1 MPRIWYFHSH
11 DDFEEA
17 CYKLGIPWVP
27 PAIINNSSIYFK
39 QLWLRKVLMGKIKI
53 YKYRQRDKRFL
64 DRYKECI
71 KEATV
76 VNGAIDPDSLPPD
89 VRAYYFEKK
98 RRADF
103 HRRHGKL
110 IREMDVK
117 IYLHKWYPWSYN
129 YKGEPAVVLQ
139 GFYSLKAA
147 RQRFLIYYGRE
158 NLRSVHWIKGKTAL
172 EKKFVIGKSLLIGGK
187 RKKPISKILLT
198 EAYRNAKSSAQR
210 TLGERLARKKR
221 LSSQQKEKYFINLVE
236 KFNYGAKEYRT
247 LLKAVPEKLV
257 KLSKAKE
264 TESKERKLFTKKSDL
279 GWGQIKVALAY
290 KSITKRSTISSIRW
304 TKRHWD
310 EYKKA
315 VSQRLGDMP
324 QVRRLLKEEF
334 ILKELLI
341 QGFVPMSEF
350 PMKMKT
356 GWYAYLVTNRKVCG
370 DYYIYPEH
378 FAHDYRAYKK
388 GYMDIHIALNSGIG
402 QEGYTRI
409 YYTAYKNGIAK

>member
-53 YKYRQRDKRFL
+53 HKYRQRDKRFL

-172 EKKFVIGKSLLIGGK
+172 EKKFVISKSLLIGGK

-264 TESKERKLFTKKSDL
+264 TESKRKKTL
-279 GWGQIKVALAY
+279 Y
-290 KSITKRSTISSIRW
+290 
-304 TKRHWD
+304 
-310 EYKKA
+310 
-315 VSQRLGDMP
+315 
-324 QVRRLLKEEF
+324 KEE
-334 ILKELLI
+334 
-341 QGFVPMSEF
+341 
-350 PMKMKT
+350 
-356 GWYAYLVTNRKVCG
+356 
-370 DYYIYPEH
+370 
-378 FAHDYRAYKK
+378 
-388 GYMDIHIALNSGIG
+388 
-402 QEGYTRI
+402 
-409 YYTAYKNGIAK
+409 

>member
-1 MPRIWYFHSH
+1 
-11 DDFEEA
+11 
-17 CYKLGIPWVP
+17 
-27 PAIINNSSIYFK
+27 
-39 QLWLRKVLMGKIKI
+39 
-53 YKYRQRDKRFL
+53 
-64 DRYKECI
+64 
-71 KEATV
+71 
-76 VNGAIDPDSLPPD
+76 
-89 VRAYYFEKK
+89 
-98 RRADF
+98 
-103 HRRHGKL
+103 
-110 IREMDVK
+110 MDVK

-264 TESKERKLFTKKSDL
+264 TESKRKKTL
-279 GWGQIKVALAY
+279 Y
-290 KSITKRSTISSIRW
+290 
-304 TKRHWD
+304 
-310 EYKKA
+310 
-315 VSQRLGDMP
+315 
-324 QVRRLLKEEF
+324 KEE
-334 ILKELLI
+334 
-341 QGFVPMSEF
+341 
-350 PMKMKT
+350 
-356 GWYAYLVTNRKVCG
+356 
-370 DYYIYPEH
+370 
-378 FAHDYRAYKK
+378 
-388 GYMDIHIALNSGIG
+388 
-402 QEGYTRI
+402 
-409 YYTAYKNGIAK
+409 